1 MSVTV
6 KGRSAIDGD
15 HGSRDQLFEQFAP
28 MARRL
33 AGRYHSAHEPLE
45 DLVQVAYVGLLGAID
60 RFDPDRGV
68 QFRSF
73 AIPTIIGELK
83 RHFRNT
89 GWAAHVPRGAQEL
102 ALCVDHAAHEIRDR
116 TGRTPKPEELARYM
130 DVDLEGVLIGLDAG
144 TAHFSTSLDAPP
156 AASGVDEPQPLGDM
170 FGADENGYAL
180 VDAKLSLAATLPR
193 LPHLERVALSLRM
206 RHSLK
211 QSEIAAR
218 MGCSQMQVSRLLRSA
233 ADHAREMSD
242 PPLGGDPPPREQ
254 MPASRRQAGSPGGR
268 LAHRAAE
275 RCRSRQPAAA
285 AP

>member
-6 KGRSAIDGD
+6 NRRTTTESGNQA
-15 HGSRDQLFEQFAP
+15 RDELFEQFAP

-33 AGRYHSAHEPLE
+33 AGRYHSPHEPLE
-45 DLVQVAYVGLLGAID
+45 DLIQVAYVGLLGAID
-60 RFDPDRGV
+60 RFDPDRGI

-102 ALCVDHAAHEIRDR
+102 ALRVDRAAHEIRDR
-116 TGRTPKPEELARYM
+116 TGRTPGPAELARYL
-130 DVDLEGVLIGLDAG
+130 DVDLDDVLVGLDAG

-156 AASGVDEPQPLGDM
+156 SGSGAEEPQPLGEM
-170 FGADENGYAL
+170 FGSDDDGYSL
-180 VDAKLSLAATLPR
+180 VDAKLSLEAAIPR

-206 RHSLK
+206 RYALK
-211 QSEIAAR
+211 QTEIAER

-233 ADHAREMSD
+233 AAHARELTDPSLQSD
-242 PPLGGDPPPREQ
+242 ASVDGS
-254 MPASRRQAGSPGGR
+254 MPASRRRAGSQRRRATRRTGARSSGGR
-268 LAHRAAE
+268 AT
-275 RCRSRQPAAA
+275 PAA
-285 AP
+285 P